1 MPGDFVTIE
10 RFEEEIRKLKGKI
23 KAKYNSGSVDF
34 SKIIWLATPVDKAGL
49 TTDDAWHDLDL
60 TGDTSANAVGVVIWA
75 KVSRGGGGASRY
87 IYTRKDGSSAASG
100 EGGIESN
107 SSAEAGTFVN
117 AGQWIQGCT
126 TGQVIEYKVQTDS
139 TVTFFYIVGYWE

>member
-10 RFEEEIRKLKGKI
+10 RFEEEIRKLKNKI
-23 KAKYNSGSVDF
+23 KAKHNSGSVDF

-49 TTDDAWHDLDL
+49 TCDDSWHDLDL

-75 KVSRGGGGASRY
+75 KVSRSGGGASRY
-87 IYTRKDGSSAASG
+87 IYTRKDGSDAANG
-100 EGGIESN
+100 EGGIMSD
-107 SSAEAGTFVN
+107 SSQEAGILEN